1 MSEQPRE
8 RKLVKNIKLQRQ
20 PKICRECRAGDAA
33 AVPALAGVAAAA
45 LTSATATVM
54 DARPGHCSRRGT
66 GGGGEGAKS
75 REGHLGQGEGLG
87 AGEEESRREG
97 ANTRGCLA
105 LVAFGR
111 GGVGMGQE
119 QQGLWK
125 ILTNFEN

>member
-45 LTSATATVM
+45 LASATATVM

-66 GGGGEGAKS
+66 GGGG
-75 REGHLGQGEGLG
+75 R
-87 AGEEESRREG
+87 
-97 ANTRGCLA
+97 A
-105 LVAFGR
+105 LKVGR
-111 GGVGMGQE
+111 GTWGRERGWGRGRKRAGGRE
-119 QQGLWK
+119 PTHGAAWHW
-125 ILTNFEN
+125 